1 MRFLLIFWLLVTFT
15 YSCSSLNIKQPQV
28 MNCPSSGICKTE
40 VLENERYILK
50 RDQFS
55 KSYVELQQQEGA
67 RQLKILFDQNQD
79 PSIADSPYRE
89 EYFLPLT
96 VIENQITAQKSTFKI
111 NLLYGRIGNYRGQD
125 LYHVKDDVLVSIK
138 KQDGKTY
145 LNLTLNQPELKL
157 NELTVLLD

>member
-1 MRFLLIFWLLVTFT
+1 
-15 YSCSSLNIKQPQV
+15 